1 MLRMNEIIKLT
12 NVEGEEINKAKKTAA
27 FEITKLVH
35 GEEEAKKAQTAS
47 EAAQAKAEAAQ
58 KAGYT
63 DIFKKSLI
71 GITEMERL
79 MGKKKF
85 NEILGSLVYKP
96 DGKVTLVPDSDKREA
111 VKTATA
117 EADFKED

>member
-1 MLRMNEIIKLT
+1 M
-12 NVEGEEINKAKKTAA
+12 
-27 FEITKLVH
+27 
-35 GEEEAKKAQTAS
+35 
-47 EAAQAKAEAAQ
+47 AEAAQ

-96 DGKVTLVPDSDKREA
+96 DGKVTLVPDSDTREV

>member
-1 MLRMNEIIKLT
+1 M
-12 NVEGEEINKAKKTAA
+12 
-27 FEITKLVH
+27 
-35 GEEEAKKAQTAS
+35 
-47 EAAQAKAEAAQ
+47 AEAAQ

-96 DGKVTLVPDSDKREA
+96 DGKVTLVSDSDKREA